1 MGGDG
6 EGVTEEGGTAPGAPA
21 AGGCGGGATAGAG
34 AAPAASSAGTGN
46 DGSGE
51 GPAALARTFP
61 VIAAS
66 AAAKAIQFLALMG
79 LLSYATRAE
88 HAWRAHRRG
97 P

>member
-1 MGGDG
+1 MGGDAG
-6 EGVTEEGGTAPGAPA
+6 AEEGGTASGAPV
-21 AGGCGGGATAGAG
+21 AGGWGDGATPGAG
-34 AAPAASSAGTGN
+34 AALAASSAGTGKG
-46 DGSGE
+46 GSGE
-51 GPAALARTFP
+51 GPAARARTFP

-66 AAAKAIQFLALMG
+66 AAAKAIQFLALMR